1 MGTVKLE
8 LGGKTQIEGEDI
20 IETGKSGT
28 NYFAKGHLSPDAAFV
43 YNIEQDATYYYI
55 NVAPQFQ
62 SFNNG
67 NWKALESSVRDLG
80 KKLGRDLEVVTGT
93 HDILEYPN
101 KTGKDTE
108 IFLEEK
114 KSYVPA
120 PKYYWKVVMDNET
133 ETAAVFIGLNDPHVK
148 EAPKELC
155 KNRCAEMGP
164 WVDWSLTELDAGYMY
179 CCSVEEAAQKI
190 KSIPDISAPGGLLVS
205 GVEPGTCK

>member
-67 NWKALESSVRDLG
+67 NWKALEGGVRDLG
-80 KKLGRDLEVVTGT
+80 AKLGRDLVVTTGT
-93 HDILEYPN
+93 HEVLEYPDKN
-101 KTGKDTE
+101 KNPT
-108 IFLEEK
+108 
-114 KSYVPA
+114 
-120 PKYYWKVVMDNET
+120 
-133 ETAAVFIGLNDPHVK
+133 
-148 EAPKELC
+148 
-155 KNRCAEMGP
+155 
-164 WVDWSLTELDAGYMY
+164 
-179 CCSVEEAAQKI
+179 
-190 KSIPDISAPGGLLVS
+190 
-205 GVEPGTCK
+205 